1 MYGMNNL
8 SFLMNVLLWLFS
20 FIFTLVRSYLGKLY
34 LGFEISV
41 IKCLTYLIVLD
52 KLELRLGRKSDGYA
66 SIMGIREPG
75 DPLLDVEAG
84 RGRLAQ
90 VRLEVLGH
98 FPHTQEV
105 HEV

>member
-1 MYGMNNL
+1 MSYRL
-8 SFLMNVLLWLFS
+8 SVFEKIQS
-20 FIFTLVRSYLGKLY
+20 QKEAATKKTLSLAHPV
-34 LGFEISV
+34 SV

-84 RGRLAQ
+84 VAGRGRLAQ